1 MALRRMVVIALML
14 VVSFLVPF
22 LAPLAAADP
31 IDRARLSVVDGDTIR
46 IDRQK
51 PDIQLL
57 GFDAPE
63 IRGARCDAEI
73 DLGTRT
79 ARRLRTLVDEGSLDF
94 SFVNCPCRPGTEGTA
109 YCTRGRRCGVLKVN
123 GRDVAETLIAE
134 KLAVPL
140 VCDETR
146 CQRGSQTWCKR

>member
-1 MALRRMVVIALML
+1 MALRLMVVIALML
-14 VVSFLVPF
+14 QALVLQVS
-22 LAPLAAADP
+22 LAVADP
-31 IDRARLSVVDGDTIR
+31 IDRSRLSVVDGDTIR

-57 GFDAPE
+57 GFDAPD

-73 DLGTRT
+73 DLGTKT
-79 ARRLRTLVDEGSLDF
+79 ARRLRALVGEGSLDF

-146 CQRGSQTWCKR
+146 CQRGSQTWCTR

>member
-1 MALRRMVVIALML
+1 MALRLMVVIALML
-14 VVSFLVPF
+14 QALV
-22 LAPLAAADP
+22 LQAPLAAADP

-46 IDRQK
+46 LDRQK

-79 ARRLRTLVDEGSLDF
+79 ARRLRTLSGEGSLDF

-146 CQRGSQTWCKR
+146 CQRGAQTWCKR

>member
-1 MALRRMVVIALML
+1 MALRLMVVIALML
-14 VVSFLVPF
+14 QALV
-22 LAPLAAADP
+22 LQASLAAADP
-31 IDRARLSVVDGDTIR
+31 IDRSRLSVVDGDTIR
-46 IDRQK
+46 LDRQK

-79 ARRLRTLVDEGSLDF
+79 ARRLRTLSGEGSLDF

-146 CQRGSQTWCKR
+146 CQRGAQTWCKR

>member
-1 MALRRMVVIALML
+1 MALRLMVVIALML
-14 VVSFLVPF
+14 QALV
-22 LAPLAAADP
+22 LQAPLAAADP

-46 IDRQK
+46 LDRQK

-79 ARRLRTLVDEGSLDF
+79 ARRLRALAAEGNLDF

-123 GRDVAETLIAE
+123 GRDVADTLIAE